1 MVAGVWKN
9 PVVEHSQA
17 VLAVPTGVKPV
28 AQVEHFS
35 EAVQVKQPALHG
47 KNSLVVE
54 SW

>member
-1 MVAGVWKN
+1 VAA
-9 PVVEHSQA
+9 VEKFPAAGHSQA
-17 VLAVPTGVKPV
+17 VLAVPTGEKPV

-35 EAVQVKQPALHG
+35 VAVQVKQPALHG